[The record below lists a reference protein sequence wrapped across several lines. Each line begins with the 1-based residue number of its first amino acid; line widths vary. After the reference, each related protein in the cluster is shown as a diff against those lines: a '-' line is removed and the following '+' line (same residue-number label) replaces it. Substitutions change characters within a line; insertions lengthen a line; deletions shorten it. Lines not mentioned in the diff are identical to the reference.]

1 MCNFLVR
8 KFSVFFLVLT
18 LVFVVVGCGSD
29 TSSDSNQAALSGEI
43 KIEGSSTVYPI
54 AQAVAEEFMLLH
66 DGVNITV
73 GLSGT
78 SNGFKAIINGEA
90 DIANAS
96 RHIKDEELQTIA
108 SNNDE
113 AIEMPVAYDGITVVV
128 HPDNDWALDMTVE
141 ELNKIWAKGSTIK
154 RWNEVR
160 AQWPDEP
167 ISLFGPGTSSG
178 TFDYFTEV
186 INGKAKESRE
196 DFIASEDDNVL
207 VQGVSGDRYA
217 LGYFGFAYYEEN
229 KAKLKAVGIKETAES
244 AAVLPTIETI
254 GDGSYKP
261 LSREIY
267 IYPLK
272 SALSRLEVQE
282 FLKFYMSEEGGQTLA
297 EEVGYVRL
305 EQAKYDQNLSFLP

>member
-1 MCNFLVR
+1 MCNVLVR